1 LPLTVGLFYDY
12 NLSFFLNYLYFLSS
26 ALFQMVPTHL
36 NLLVGKS
43 GSLETKRF
51 FEIRNGLISEFL
63 CLDTLSLASFE

>member
-1 LPLTVGLFYDY
+1 MPLPVGLLDDN

-26 ALFQMVPTHL
+26 ALFEMVPSHL

-43 GSLETKRF
+43 GSLETKGF
-51 FEIRNGLISEFL
+51 FEIRNGLVSQFL